1 MLEILL
7 GTDFFI
13 QMIGLVKPLI
23 DDQVEQTLC
32 VTFGRNAMH
41 D

>member
-1 MLEILL
+1 MKILS
-7 GTDFFI
+7 GTEFFT

-23 DDQVEQTLC
+23 DDQVDETLY
-32 VTFGRNAMH
+32 VASGMNMMY